1 MRTLIAMFKHET
13 NSFSPLVTDIERF
26 EHWCL
31 LENEKVFDLTET
43 NTAIGGYLGYAQES
57 GWECITPV
65 AAESM
70 PSGPM
75 SAECFLSFSQKI
87 LEYAPNVDLILLDLH
102 GAMVTETCTDAEG
115 LLLETIRAVAPNT
128 PVAVALDFHA
138 NISEVMV
145 ANADIITGFHTYPHI
160 DMKNTG
166 LRAVRL
172 LDRMQKKSVNP
183 CMAYGR
189 VPILPH
195 TLKQGTDDE
204 PFASLMRLCRTLEQQ
219 DDVLDI
225 SLFGGFP
232 LSDTPFTGPSVI
244 VITDNNPE
252 LAELLKQQLFN
263 EIWSV
268 REQMVYAGSNLQQA
282 VIEAKNDQRQQVLL
296 DHADN
301 CGSGG
306 TQDAMTVIKALHDN
320 QLEDVAVA
328 TVCDPHAVQLMQV
341 AGIDESITLSL
352 GGKNNFPMQNM
363 EGEPLTLT
371 GKVKSLFSGRWKIH
385 GEMYNGVEVDLGYS
399 AVFDT
404 GRMEIIVTSRH
415 VEPWDKGIFIAA
427 GINPEQKQYLVLKAR
442 IHHRAS
448 FNTITRNH
456 KLLDGTGCTSSDY
469 SQFPFRHLSRP
480 IYPMDEF

>member
-1 MRTLIAMFKHET
+1 MVT
-13 NSFSPLVTDIERF
+13 NAERF
-26 EHWCL
+26 RHWCL
-31 LENEKVFDLTET
+31 FENEQVFDLAET
-43 NTAIGGYLGYAQES
+43 NTAIGGYLSYARECD
-57 GWECITPV
+57 WDCITPV

-75 SAECFLSFSQKI
+75 SEECFLSFSQKI

-115 LLLETIRAVAPNT
+115 LLLETIRAVAPDT
-128 PVAVALDFHA
+128 PIAVALDFHA
-138 NISEVMV
+138 NISDVMV
-145 ANADIITGFHTYPHI
+145 AHADIITGFHTNPHV
-160 DMKNTG
+160 DMKSTG

-172 LDRMQKKSVNP
+172 LDRMHKKSITP

-204 PFASLMRLCRTLEQQ
+204 PFASLMRLCREMEQL

-244 VITDNNPE
+244 VITDNNPK
-252 LAELLKQQLFN
+252 LAKQLKQQILDK
-263 EIWSV
+263 IWAT
-268 REQMVYAGSNLQQA
+268 REQMVYSGSDLQQT
-282 VIEAKNDQRQQVLL
+282 VVEAKNDQSQQVLL

-306 TQDAMTVIKALHDN
+306 TQDVMTVIKALHDN
-320 QLEDVAVA
+320 QLEEVAVA
-328 TVCDPHAVQLMQV
+328 AICDPHAVQLMQV
-341 AGIDESITLSL
+341 AGIDETITLSL
-352 GGKNNFPMQNM
+352 GGKNHFPMLDM
-363 EGEPLTLT
+363 VSEPLTLT

-385 GEMYNGVEVDLGYS
+385 GEMYNGVEVNLGHS

-404 GRMEIIVTSRH
+404 GKMEIIVTSYH

-427 GINPEQKQYLVLKAR
+427 GINPEQKQYLLLKSR

-448 FNTITRNH
+448 FNTITHNH
-456 KLLDGTGCTSSDY
+456 KTLDGTGCISSDY
-469 SQFPFRHLSRP
+469 SLFPFKHLSRP
-480 IYPMDEF
+480 IYPLDEF